1 MCRLFVQQW
10 KKYENELGRLIVVFY
25 LNVTKEIDDDK
36 LGTNLAPPHLLGAWT
51 KKENHNEHRLV
62 VIFSGCIKTK
72 QKKRWGASLSSSF
85 LGAQKQNKKKKQ
97 QQTLTHRRCF
107 LWVHRNK
114 RKKDDD

>member
-1 MCRLFVQQW
+1 
-10 KKYENELGRLIVVFY
+10 
-25 LNVTKEIDDDK
+25 
-36 LGTNLAPPHLLGAWT
+36 
-51 KKENHNEHRLV
+51 
-62 VIFSGCIKTK
+62 
-72 QKKRWGASLSSSF
+72 